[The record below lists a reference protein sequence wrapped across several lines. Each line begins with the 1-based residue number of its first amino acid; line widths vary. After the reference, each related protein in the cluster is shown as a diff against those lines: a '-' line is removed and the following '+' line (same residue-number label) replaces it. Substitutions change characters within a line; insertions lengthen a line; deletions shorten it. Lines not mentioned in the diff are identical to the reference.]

1 MNRVTSFLYR
11 KFVSDNV
18 LIPIFAIIMGL
29 VFGALIMLLAGYNP
43 IRAYSAL
50 LDGVFGNIY
59 NVGESL
65 RAITPL
71 IFTGLAVAFAFRTG
85 LFNIGVEGQFVV
97 GALGAVWIG
106 ITLDGLPMYIHAPL
120 AVLMGGIFGAIW
132 GIIPGLL
139 KAWRG
144 VHEVI
149 TTIMMNWIALYFT
162 NYWIRYYLK
171 GPSERSERVQD
182 SALLYNDWLRDT
194 FEGARLHTGIFVALL
209 MAFVFYL
216 ILWKTRTGYEL
227 RAVGLNPDAAEYAGM
242 NVKANIVKAMV
253 ISGFIAGLG
262 GASEALG
269 VYGYWALNAGLP
281 GFGFDGIAVALIGT
295 NGPIGVVLAAML
307 FGALKYGANTMDAVA
322 KIPPEMIK
330 IIIASVIFFVA
341 ASPMVKAVINALSM
355 PFKKLKGKKQGDLGE
370 GGVPGE

>member
-29 VFGALIMLLAGYNP
+29 VFGAIIMLLAGYNP

-227 RAVGLNPDAAEYAGM
+227 RAVGFNPDAAEYAGM

-341 ASPMVKAVINALSM
+341 ASPMVKAVIKALSM

-370 GGVPGE
+370 GGVTGE